1 MNKVSVCFS
10 PALYPFYAQKDE
22 IVIIIDIFRATTSIC
37 AAFNN
42 GARSVRTVATT
53 EEAIRLKSKGYPV
66 AAERNTKRCEFA
78 DFGNSPFD
86 FTPEKVNN
94 RDLIFTTTN
103 GTQAV
108 EAALD
113 AGEILIGSFSN
124 IGALLKYCL
133 NAQKDV
139 LLLCSGWKNRF
150 CIEDT
155 LFAGRFADEL
165 IRNGRFESDN
175 DAVKA
180 ARDLWK
186 VAKSDLVSYI
196 CDTEHYQRL
205 KKNGLENEIEYCL
218 AENTTSVVPIYDK
231 TIKAFINQRK

>member
-1 MNKVSVCFS
+1 
-10 PALYPFYAQKDE
+10 
-22 IVIIIDIFRATTSIC
+22 
-37 AAFNN
+37 
-42 GARSVRTVATT
+42 
-53 EEAIRLKSKGYPV
+53 
-66 AAERNTKRCEFA
+66 
-78 DFGNSPFD
+78 
-86 FTPEKVNN
+86 
-94 RDLIFTTTN
+94 
-103 GTQAV
+103 
-108 EAALD
+108 
-113 AGEILIGSFSN
+113 FSN